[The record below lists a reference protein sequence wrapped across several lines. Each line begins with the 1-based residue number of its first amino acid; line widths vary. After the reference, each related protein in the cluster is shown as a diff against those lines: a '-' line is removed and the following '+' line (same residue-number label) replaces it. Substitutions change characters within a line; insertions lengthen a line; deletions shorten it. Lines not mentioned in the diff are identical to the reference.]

1 MRFVCIFSALVW
13 FSCLSLG
20 AHAEG
25 NCPPGSYPIGGRAVA
40 GCAPIPGYGSGTAS
54 GAGNQQSPT
63 PPAAIWEDRW
73 GAMATDEPRG
83 VLGAV
88 TGFSNEQA
96 ALRAAL
102 SDCEAKGGINC
113 SLTNSYKNG
122 CTALTVSDS
131 SFYYGADATKEIVAS
146 DGMRACTEA
155 GKKNCRTYYTA
166 CSPPVRIR

>member
-1 MRFVCIFSALVW
+1 MRLACIFSALVW

-25 NCPPGSYPIGGRAVA
+25 NCPPGSYPIGGSATA
-40 GCAPIPGYGSGTAS
+40 GCAPIPGYGNGTAS
-54 GAGNQQSPT
+54 GAGNQQSQT

-96 ALRAAL
+96 AQRAAL
-102 SDCEAKGGINC
+102 SDCKAKGGINC
-113 SLTNSYKNG
+113 SLANSYRNG

-131 SFYYGADATKEIVAS
+131 SFYYGADTTKEIVAS